1 MTEAEPHVARPSLT
15 RSKFNAIL
23 VVLLLLHLPSSFLL
37 LFVFLRS
44 HSPLLKL
51 LLMLS
56 VCPSSPQLLLY

>member
-23 VVLLLLHLPSSFLL
+23 VVLLLHLPSSFLL